1 MYISNIITS
10 LIERIIGRK
19 KNIAHS
25 RYLNCTCAFMK
36 TALTTLLEILKNEL
50 EKLKISIKGGFSR
63 EILKQL
69 TNLYSICDY
78 CYLISK

>member
-10 LIERIIGRK
+10 LTERIVGRK
-19 KNIAHS
+19 KTIAHS
-25 RYLNCTCAFMK
+25 RCLNCTCTFMK
-36 TALTTLLEILKNEL
+36 TALTTSLEIPKNEL
-50 EKLKISIKGGFSR
+50 EKLKISTKGGFSR

>member
-1 MYISNIITS
+1 
-10 LIERIIGRK
+10 
-19 KNIAHS
+19 
-25 RYLNCTCAFMK
+25 MK
-36 TALTTLLEILKNEL
+36 TALTTLLEIPKNEL

>member
-1 MYISNIITS
+1 MYISNIIT
-10 LIERIIGRK
+10 LTERIISRK
-19 KNIAHS
+19 KTIAHS
-25 RYLNCTCAFMK
+25 RCINCTCTFMK
-36 TALTTLLEILKNEL
+36 TALTTLLEIPKNEL